1 MNSLFKIYTPLPHLQ
16 FSPQAQLLQWQF
28 GLLHPFLV
36 SFIIKYLRI
45 IRFTKIKD
53 RCRLHFM

>member
-16 FSPQAQLLQWQF
+16 FWPQVQLSQWQF

-45 IRFTKIKD
+45 ICFTKIKD
-53 RCRLHFM
+53 RCCFHFM